1 MNNCSR
7 TFKTGKVVKII
18 ILLKKK
24 KKKSYRK
31 KNSNCM
37 IQQIWSA
44 VLLKEK
50 W

>member
-1 MNNCSR
+1 M
-7 TFKTGKVVKII
+7 KII
-18 ILLKKK
+18 ILLKEK

-31 KNSNCM
+31 KKSKCM